1 VKIDT
6 SNQIKELLVDSIKK
20 NIKQNKFQI
29 TDIPEPILLA
39 TKNKSHGDIATNIA
53 LQLSRIVK
61 INPMD
66 IAHFIIN
73 NIDVKNNI
81 IEKVEIA
88 KPGFINIWFKSNWLY
103 QIVKEIQDKGKDYG
117 KIDMGKG
124 KRIQVEFVSVNPTGP
139 LHVGHG
145 KCAVVGDALSSIL
158 KAAGFSVEKEYYIN
172 DQGKQIDILGNS
184 VQVRYEILLGEN
196 REFPSDGYKGEY
208 IIDIAKEIVNQYGDR
223 FKGIDD
229 QETLEFFKEF
239 TLKKISAEIK
249 KDLENFGV
257 NFDVWFSEKSLYKK
271 GRLQEVLTILD
282 QRGFIYK
289 EKGAVWVKTTAFD
302 DEKDRVVIRENG
314 IPTYFASD
322 IAYHQ
327 DKYQRGFDKVIDV
340 WGADHHGYIDRMKA
354 AMKALGYPP
363 DFFDVLIVQF
373 VTLIKE
379 GREVGMSTRGGEFI
393 TLKDLINEVGKDVA
407 RYFFLMRSYDSHTEF
422 DLDIAKSQSM
432 ENPVYYIQYAHA
444 RICSIIKKAE
454 LAGIK
459 LNGLD
464 IDNINL
470 QLLNTEEELKLIKKM
485 SSLKDVIRKSAVT
498 WKPHLLTTYLYDL
511 ASVFHKY
518 YTVHRIIVE
527 DAELSKSR
535 LILINCTRI
544 VLLNALN
551 LLGISAPESM

>member
-1 VKIDT
+1 MKIDT

-61 INPMD
+61 MNPMD

-327 DKYQRGFDKVIDV
+327 DKYQRGFDKVINV

-432 ENPVYYIQYAHA
+432 ENPVYYIQYAYA

-485 SSLKDVIRKSAVT
+485 SSFKDVIRKSAVT

-527 DAELSKSR
+527 DEELSKSR

>member
-1 VKIDT
+1 MKIDL
-6 SNQIKELLVDSIKK
+6 SNQIKELLTDSIKK

-29 TDIPEPILLA
+29 KDIPEIILLA
-39 TKNKSHGDIATNIA
+39 TRNKSHGDIATNIA
-53 LQLSRIVK
+53 LQLSRIDRL
-61 INPMD
+61 NPMD
-66 IAHFIIN
+66 IAHFIVN
-73 NIDVKNNI
+73 NIDLKNNV

-88 KPGFINIWFKSNWLY
+88 KPGFINFWFKNNWLY
-103 QIVKEIQDKGKDYG
+103 QIIKEIQDKGKDYG
-117 KIDMGKG
+117 KIDVGKG

-145 KCAVVGDALSSIL
+145 KCAVVGDALSRIL
-158 KAAGFSVEKEYYIN
+158 KAAGFYVEKEYYIN
-172 DQGKQIDILGNS
+172 DQGKQIDILGSS
-184 VQVRYEILLGEN
+184 VQARYNVLLGEN
-196 REFPSDGYKGEY
+196 IEFPSDGYKGKY
-208 IIDIAKEIVNQYGDR
+208 IIDIAKEIINQYGDK
-223 FKGIDD
+223 FKGIDN

-239 TLKKISAEIK
+239 TLKKISAGIK
-249 KDLENFGV
+249 EDLENFGV
-257 NFDVWFSEKSLYKK
+257 NFDVWFSEKSLYEK
-271 GRLQEVLTILD
+271 GRLQEVLDILD
-282 QRGFIYK
+282 KKGYIYK
-289 EKGAVWVKTTAFD
+289 EKGAVWVKTSAFN

-327 DKYQRGFDKVIDV
+327 DKYQRGFEKVIDV

-354 AMKALGYPP
+354 AMQALGYPP

-432 ENPVYYIQYAHA
+432 ENPVYYIQYAYA

-459 LNGLD
+459 LNG
-464 IDNINL
+464 IDNVNL
-470 QLLNTEEELKLIKKM
+470 KLLNTEEELKLIKKL
-485 SSLKDVIRKSAVT
+485 SSLKEVIRRSAIT

-518 YTVHRIIVE
+518 YTIHRIIVK
-527 DAELSKSR
+527 DGELSKSR
-535 LILINCTRI
+535 LMLIDCTRI